1 MGSLNGRGVQ
11 STQGPGIVY
20 LEYVPAK
27 PGKVDSLLQ
36 EVYINSV
43 FDWSL
48 TLEFARV
55 ECLSK
60 LVSDFSKITFAQI

>member
-1 MGSLNGRGVQ
+1 MARDSILK
-11 STQGPGIVY
+11 Y
-20 LEYVPAK
+20 EPAK
-27 PGKVDSLLQ
+27 LLKLDSLLQ

-55 ECLSK
+55 ECLPK
-60 LVSDFSKITFAQI
+60 LVSDFSKITNALIYEDF